1 MVYPPNDP
9 AAAMRLKLIC
19 CEVLFREMCAC
30 IARSRHIVDVEFL
43 TKGLHDVGCTT
54 MRARIQERIDA
65 VDPAQYNAILLG
77 YALCGNGT
85 AQITARQIPVVLFR
99 AHDCIGVLMGG
110 VDRYVR
116 YVDGHPGV
124 YFRSPGWLERGES
137 LDQLSLEKSRRQAGV
152 GYTREELI
160 EKYGE
165 DNGNYLWEQFT
176 NYTKVYRQITYIRTG
191 IEADDSFE
199 QRAHQEAISR
209 GWTFD
214 KVNGSL
220 SLFERLVN
228 GDWEGAE
235 FLVVQPGRTV
245 RTRYDGSIMEAV

>member
-1 MVYPPNDP
+1 
-9 AAAMRLKLIC
+9 MRFKLIC

-30 IARSRHIVDVEFL
+30 VARSRHMIDVEFL
-43 TKGLHDVGCTT
+43 NKGLHDVGCVM
-54 MRARIQERIDA
+54 MRTRIQERIDA
-65 VDPAQYNAILLG
+65 VDSAQYNAILLG

-85 AQITARQIPVVLFR
+85 AQITARQIPVVLLK

-110 VDRYVR
+110 VERYLRYVG
-116 YVDGHPGV
+116 DHAGV
-124 YFRSPGWLERGES
+124 YFRSPGWLERGEN
-137 LDQLSLEKSRRQAGV
+137 LDQLSLEQSRRHAGV

-160 EKYGE
+160 EKYGQ

-191 IEADDSFE
+191 VEPDDSFE
-199 QRAHQEAISR
+199 QQARQEAADR

-214 KVNGSL
+214 TVNGSL
-220 SLFERLVN
+220 SVFERFVN
-228 GDWEGAE
+228 GDWDGPE
-235 FLVVQPGRTV
+235 FLVVQPGKTV